1 MSDHFPDGLPGEH
14 WQFSRP
20 QKRVRIDSP
29 PSSTKVQPRAPY
41 FEACTPDDQP
51 HSPSYETG
59 CKPGSQPHLPLCEA
73 GIKRA
78 IRSPSYEAGTPNV
91 QSHSPSYEAGTPNFQ
106 PYNPYHEAGTL
117 NVRSHSLSYEAGT
130 PNDQPHSPMDQG
142 LQDVN
147 DLQYIWCDTQ
157 HYRAPC
163 NADPRT
169 INDMKEPSFCRDV
182 MFACPFFSGVNEISG
197 ILVQPNG
204 LFLGPEN
211 TINRLPAG
219 AYLVDIS
226 SWRTAAKNDLK
237 IWREEGQYFKRGDP
251 SHRFRYCY
259 NVPRKLLFTRFGTF
273 PRIEGA
279 LLVVARDETAGT
291 WYSDKRLT
299 FDDICYFDDDR
310 YMPMLGNM
318 SQFQPTEVDRMVAF
332 VV

>member
-1 MSDHFPDGLPGEH
+1 
-14 WQFSRP
+14 
-20 QKRVRIDSP
+20 
-29 PSSTKVQPRAPY
+29 
-41 FEACTPDDQP
+41 
-51 HSPSYETG
+51 
-59 CKPGSQPHLPLCEA
+59 
-73 GIKRA
+73 
-78 IRSPSYEAGTPNV
+78 
-91 QSHSPSYEAGTPNFQ
+91 
-106 PYNPYHEAGTL
+106 
-117 NVRSHSLSYEAGT
+117 
-130 PNDQPHSPMDQG
+130 
-142 LQDVN
+142 
-147 DLQYIWCDTQ
+147 
-157 HYRAPC
+157 
-163 NADPRT
+163 
-169 INDMKEPSFCRDV
+169 MKEPSFCRDV

-291 WYSDKRLT
+291 WYSDKVSQISVLDRYSLT
-299 FDDICYFDDDR
+299 FSTAFDLRR
-310 YMPMLGNM
+310 YMLLRWWPIHAYA
-318 SQFQPTEVDRMVAF
+318 R
-332 VV
+332 